1 MRMSIEEIKKREQE
15 LAERERNMAIKLGQK
30 KQAAFNRFPLV
41 FTLLGAFGL
50 VATFY
55 GFERLIDKVQYFSD
69 NPLALLITG
78 VSILILT
85 GSLYK
90 KLQ

>member
-1 MRMSIEEIKKREQE
+1 MNNPLSQVRQKEEQVLENLNRTRQS
-15 LAERERNMAIKLGQK
+15 AVQ
-30 KQAAFNRFPLV
+30 RFPLL

-55 GFERLIDKVQYFSD
+55 GFEGIIDRIDLFSD
-69 NPLALLITG
+69 NPVILLLVGILALM
-78 VSILILT
+78 LT

-90 KLQ
+90 KLG

>member
-1 MRMSIEEIKKREQE
+1 MNNPLSQVRQKEELVLHNLDRTRQS
-15 LAERERNMAIKLGQK
+15 AVQ
-30 KQAAFNRFPLV
+30 RFPLL

-55 GFERLIDKVQYFSD
+55 GFEGIIDRIDLFSD
-69 NPLALLITG
+69 NPVILLLVG
-78 VSILILT
+78 VLVLTVT

-90 KLQ
+90 KLG

>member
-1 MRMSIEEIKKREQE
+1 MFKDS
-15 LAERERNMAIKLGQK
+15 LGQAPK
-30 KQAAFNRFPLV
+30 SLIQKEEQVLHNLDQRRQSAVQRFPLL

-55 GFERLIDKVQYFSD
+55 GFEGIIDSIDLLND
-69 NPLALLITG
+69 NPVILLLVGISALTA
-78 VSILILT
+78 T

-90 KLQ
+90 KLG

>member
-1 MRMSIEEIKKREQE
+1 MNTPQNPIGPTAIIQKEKE
-15 LAERERNMAIKLGQK
+15 LVSRIDKTR
-30 KQAAFNRFPLV
+30 QAAFTKFPLV

-55 GFERLIDKVQYFSD
+55 GFEGIIDRIDVLANNPMILLCTGITTLIF
-69 NPLALLITG
+69 
-78 VSILILT
+78 T

-90 KLQ
+90 RLG